1 MHNRRFNPVL
11 VTSPVRT
18 RSDLFGALA
27 NVLYPAERR
36 APTNLDGLAD
46 LLRETRVRRVI
57 VSHWELNDDDSR
69 QLSRVFKDV
78 GAELV
83 R

>member
-11 VTSPVRT
+11 VTSPVRS
-18 RSDLFGALA
+18 RDDLYTALA
-27 NVLYPAERR
+27 NVLYPACRP

-46 LLRETRVRRVI
+46 MLRESRVRRVI
-57 VSHWELNDDDSR
+57 ASHWELNDDDTR
-69 QLSRVFKDV
+69 QLSRVFKDMGV
-78 GAELV
+78 ELM